1 MSQEKLS
8 GVRLYERYIK
18 ELGAIK
24 EKNLHIPRF
33 ISQSNDTLRLIGTIF
48 RLAQADASVL
58 LLGESGSGKSYMARY
73 IHENGPRRDLPFI
86 AVNCASIPGE
96 LLESEFFGYDGGAFT
111 GARRQGNTGFV
122 ELAGRGTLFLDEIA
136 ELSLPMQAK
145 LLQVLQD
152 GSYFKIGGRA
162 RQQMQCRIIAATN
175 QNIHQLIDEKKFRED
190 LYYRL
195 SVFEVSIPP
204 LRERQ
209 EEIVSM
215 AVYFLNCFN
224 KKYQRR
230 RRLSES
236 VLNIFLRYRW
246 PGNARELEN
255 LIERLVVI
263 SKHSEILPSDLPDY
277 MTAPLPE
284 KLPER
289 EKGSSAPPD
298 ADSAPGALRHI
309 TLPARLTLEA
319 ALRQVEYELL
329 AESYHCHPSSYAVAE
344 DLGISQSK
352 ANRLLHKHHL
362 K

>member
-18 ELGAIK
+18 ALGAIK

-152 GSYFKIGGRA
+152 GSYFKIGGSRCSA
-162 RQQMQCRIIAATN
+162 GSSRRPTRTSTSSLTKKNSAKTSTTASASSRSASRRCASAT
-175 QNIHQLIDEKKFRED
+175 KR
-190 LYYRL
+190 
-195 SVFEVSIPP
+195 S
-204 LRERQ
+204 
-209 EEIVSM
+209 
-215 AVYFLNCFN
+215 
-224 KKYQRR
+224 
-230 RRLSES
+230 
-236 VLNIFLRYRW
+236 YRW
-246 PGNARELEN
+246 PS
-255 LIERLVVI
+255 I
-263 SKHSEILPSDLPDY
+263 S
-277 MTAPLPE
+277 
-284 KLPER
+284 
-289 EKGSSAPPD
+289 
-298 ADSAPGALRHI
+298 
-309 TLPARLTLEA
+309 
-319 ALRQVEYELL
+319 
-329 AESYHCHPSSYAVAE
+329 
-344 DLGISQSK
+344 
-352 ANRLLHKHHL
+352 
-362 K
+362 